1 MQASSKHNH
10 VEDVMEK
17 TKLTKSNVIR
27 RFFAPPEVKNAE
39 LMEFVKA
46 DKEGYEWMAIEA
58 AKQLGAELKV
68 K

>member
-1 MQASSKHNH
+1 
-10 VEDVMEK
+10 MEK